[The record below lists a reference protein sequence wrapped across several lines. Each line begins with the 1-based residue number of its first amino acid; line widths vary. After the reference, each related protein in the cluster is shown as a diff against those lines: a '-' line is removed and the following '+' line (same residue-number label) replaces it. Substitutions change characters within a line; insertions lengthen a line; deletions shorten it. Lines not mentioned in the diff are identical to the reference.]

1 MLLKIIQPCYVGVCF
16 CLLISYLFL
25 FYICCFTFI
34 GIPIVFDCALFEL
47 RIELM
52 KTIPC
57 GMMTYNDEC
66 IRVYYG
72 ERRTGV
78 LLQVLSMLP
87 SFDDCNGIG
96 DLLTRQARDLSIII
110 DK

>member
-1 MLLKIIQPCYVGVCF
+1 MSVYVFV
-16 CLLISYLFL
+16 YAFL
-25 FYICCFTFI
+25 CSF

-47 RIELM
+47 RIKFM

-110 DK
+110 NK